1 MTDYTAYSR
10 TATTAI
16 AEGLQQAKDIN
27 LATLEVLQ
35 NLTSVLVP
43 LSVSMLPKSEKLV
56 PAIDTVVDR
65 TFATIVKVVDAQYK
79 LGATALDQLGAA
91 AASASS

>member
-1 MTDYTAYSR
+1 MTDYTTYTRS
-10 TATTAI
+10 ATTAV
-16 AEGLQQAKDIN
+16 AEGLQQAKEIN

-56 PAIDTVVDR
+56 PAIDTVVER
-65 TFATIVKVVDAQYK
+65 TFATIVKLVDSQYK
-79 LGATALDQLGAA
+79 FGATALDQLGAV
-91 AASASS
+91 AASS